1 MCRILRSTS
10 QSRSLDDVQNEII
23 AKKKKTTSI
32 ERTCF
37 QEEISNAMW
46 RNDIRNRNYAFRVIF
61 KKH

>member
-37 QEEISNAMW
+37 QEEISNAM
-46 RNDIRNRNYAFRVIF
+46 
-61 KKH
+61 